1 MLRSEACLSAHS
13 GSRQEVATVAAADTP
28 SVKSD
33 GYDTWKKVSHRSVCA
48 LCAPCFVTNS
58 NVPHSTKM
66 LYNLVIVVVSEF
78 YSILSVN

>member
-1 MLRSEACLSAHS
+1 MFRSEACLSAHS

-48 LCAPCFVTNS
+48 LCAPCFGHKLKCASLNK
-58 NVPHSTKM
+58 NV
-66 LYNLVIVVVSEF
+66 V
-78 YSILSVN
+78 